1 MWQKV
6 ALLALLGMTNLYALS
21 LNGTAQIKSPLS
33 VEFGLEDKV
42 DKNFVGMLSDKK
54 LLLCQPALNGTVRF
68 NNQSLLLFTKDMHA
82 GLDYSCKLENGGTA
96 SFATKEFELIK
107 IEKIS
112 EVIDKYYKK

>member
-54 LLLCQPALNGTVRF
+54 LLLCQPALMVRLDLIVKACYF
-68 NNQSLLLFTKDMHA
+68 LQKICMLVWIIAASLKMEALLVLLRKN
-82 GLDYSCKLENGGTA
+82 LN
-96 SFATKEFELIK
+96 
-107 IEKIS
+107 
-112 EVIDKYYKK
+112 